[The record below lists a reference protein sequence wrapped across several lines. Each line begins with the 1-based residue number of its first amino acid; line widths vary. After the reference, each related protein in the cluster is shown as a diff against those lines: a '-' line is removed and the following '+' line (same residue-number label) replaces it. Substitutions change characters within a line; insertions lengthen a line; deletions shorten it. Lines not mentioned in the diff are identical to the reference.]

1 MPNDY
6 REESYRRHR
15 EHLSQQVPGTAD
27 EVRTKPCFRTDTVD
41 AWRHQRMYA
50 VLDPILNADPAAD
63 WLTLGDGRFGND
75 ARYIL
80 DHGGKA
86 VASDLSDVL
95 LKEAQSLGFIPE
107 YRAENAEALSLADG
121 AVDYVL
127 CKEAFHH
134 FPRPMV
140 ALYEMLRVVRKAVV
154 LIEPND
160 EYSGGGLVQAF
171 GRTVRECLLRL
182 LGRNSA
188 KHGFEPVGNYVYCLS
203 RRELEKAL
211 LALGCRLAAFRG
223 LNDSYTP
230 GVEDEPLAAN
240 GPLGRRTRRI
250 IRIKDLLGKVGLW
263 NHGVLAA
270 VLFKTTPPQAVLDG
284 LAWAGYEI
292 VRLPENPYQQ
302 PGSKP

>member
-6 REESYRRHR
+6 REESYRRHQ
-15 EHLSQQVPGTAD
+15 EHLAQQVPDAPGEIRA
-27 EVRTKPCFRTDTVD
+27 KPCFRTDTVD

-50 VLDPILNADPAAD
+50 LLDPILGADPAAA

-80 DHGGKA
+80 DHGGQA
-86 VASDLSDVL
+86 VASDLADAL
-95 LKEAQSLGFIPE
+95 LKEAQRIGFIPE
-107 YRAENAEALSLADG
+107 YRVENAEALSLADG

-134 FPRPMV
+134 FPRPML
-140 ALYEMLRVVRKAVV
+140 ALYEMLRVARKAVV

-160 EYSGGGLVQAF
+160 EYAGGGLAQAF
-171 GRTVRECLLRL
+171 GQAVRGLLLRL
-182 LGRNSA
+182 LRRPSGR
-188 KHGFEPVGNYVYCLS
+188 HGFEPVGNYVYCLS

-211 LALGCRLAAFRG
+211 LALGYRLAAFRG

-240 GPLGRRTRRI
+240 GPLGQRTRRI
-250 IRIKDLLGKVGLW
+250 IRLKDLLGKVGLW
-263 NHGVLAA
+263 NPGVLAA
-270 VLFKTTPPQAVLDG
+270 VLFKTAPAQAVLDG
-284 LAWAGYEI
+284 LAQGGYEI
-292 VRLPENPYQQ
+292 VRLPENPYSA
-302 PGSKP
+302 PDR